1 MANEI
6 TYSVSL
12 RASKANASVNQTANL
27 NADMA
32 GSNMTQ
38 ATQVIGTTSELVD
51 FGDISGAPQLVMIR
65 NLSTTRTVE
74 IGGDSGLTVFKT
86 KILPGQASL
95 FSPTSGTLYAI
106 ALVAS
111 ASIMT
116 VAVES

>member
-1 MANEI
+1 MANEV
-6 TYSVSL
+6 TFSVSL
-12 RASKANASVNQTANL
+12 KASKNNATVNQTANL
-27 NADMA
+27 FADMT
-32 GSNMTQ
+32 GGNMTQ
-38 ATQVIGTTSELVD
+38 VTQTIGTAAELVD

-74 IGGDSGLTVFKT
+74 IGGDAGLTIFKT

-111 ASIMT
+111 ASIMI
-116 VAVES
+116 VAVEA